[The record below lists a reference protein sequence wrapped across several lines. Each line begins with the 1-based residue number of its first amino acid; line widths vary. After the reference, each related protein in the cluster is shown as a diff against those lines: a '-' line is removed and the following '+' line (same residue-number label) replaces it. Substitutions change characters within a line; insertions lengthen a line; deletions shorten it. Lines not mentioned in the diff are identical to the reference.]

1 MSEKAKPE
9 ISQEL
14 YRSVH
19 EDKIRR
25 QFVDT
30 FKECPIPDIDILNNL
45 GLFISSKNMARILF
59 MHHLYEQIVDV
70 PGIIIEFGTRWGQ
83 NLAIFSALRG
93 IYEPFNR
100 HRKIV
105 GFDTFTG
112 FPTRAIKQGRDNTE
126 SPIIQPGELATTE
139 GYADYLASVLEYHEQ
154 DNPLAH
160 IKKFDIRKGDSSEE
174 ILKYLEEFPETIV
187 AMAYFD
193 FDIYEPTKKCLEAI
207 RKHLVKG
214 SVLGFDELNDRDS
227 PGETIALAE
236 VFGLNNVRLR
246 RWRYV
251 SRTAY
256 FVVE

>member
-1 MSEKAKPE
+1 MSDQPKPT

-14 YRSVH
+14 YRSAH

-25 QFVDT
+25 NFVDT
-30 FKECPIPDIDILNNL
+30 FRKCPIPDIDILNNL

-83 NLAIFSALRG
+83 NMAIFAALRG

-105 GFDTFTG
+105 GFDTFGG
-112 FPTRAIKQGRDNTE
+112 FPDSSIGVKDNTQ
-126 SPIIQPGELATTE
+126 SPIIQPGELATAT
-139 GYADYLASVLEYHEQ
+139 GYEDYLASILEYHEQ
-154 DNPLAH
+154 DNPLSH
-160 IKKFDIRKGDSSEE
+160 IKKFDIRKGDASQE
-174 ILKYLEEFPETIV
+174 ILNYLGEFPETIV
-187 AMAYFD
+187 ALAYFD
-193 FDIYEPTKKCLEAI
+193 FDIYEPTKNCLQAI
-207 RKHLVKG
+207 RNHLVKG
-214 SVLGFDELNDRDS
+214 SILGFDELNDRDS
-227 PGETIALAE
+227 PGETIALAD